1 MFYGSQMMLRQRS
14 FVSDTE
20 LHTPAVQVQR

>member
-1 MFYGSQMMLRQRS
+1 MFYRLQMMLRQRS
-14 FVSDTE
+14 LVSDTE